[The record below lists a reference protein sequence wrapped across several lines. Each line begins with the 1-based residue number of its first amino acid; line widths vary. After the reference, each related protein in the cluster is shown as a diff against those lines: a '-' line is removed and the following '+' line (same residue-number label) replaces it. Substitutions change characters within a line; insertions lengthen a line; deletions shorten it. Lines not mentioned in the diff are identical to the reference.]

1 MYSFGIDIGG
11 MSIKIGLVDKNGKIV
26 EKRVIKTVSDQNL
39 AIKNMAEQIQDILK
53 TQNITI
59 KDIKGIGLGCP
70 GAVDGS
76 SGIIDVLPNL
86 GWENVPIVAKL
97 NEYFDVKVEKWTTCY
112 EKARGF
118 NILSDLYEDIEE
130 NFSDVILED

>member
-1 MYSFGIDIGG
+1 MFSFGIDIGG
-11 MSIKIGLVDKNGKIV
+11 MSIKIGLVDEYGKIV
-26 EKRVIKTVSDQNL
+26 EKRVIKTVTDQNL

-86 GWENVPIVAKL
+86 GWENVPIVEKL
-97 NEYFDVKVEKWTTCY
+97 NEYFNVKKGYRYRSRNC
-112 EKARGF
+112 KLSCLCQGQGHCAFRAFCRGCRR
-118 NILSDLYEDIEE
+118 
-130 NFSDVILED
+130 